1 MVSQHQIHHLVQKH
15 LSHEQPQQ
23 PKRSKEVIVPTNLFL
38 ISSHACT
45 MALKCTSLNVFRFL
59 GTGAFSR
66 LLSRSLE
73 SLSWITHWRNRDGSD
88 LELHRF
94 IFVFLI
100 RRAFDLIGNFIID
113 LCLPLSINLSLIFLS
128 FFFFFFFYLYLLL
141 GRNLLRDF
149 LSLFFS

>member
-1 MVSQHQIHHLVQKH
+1 MVSQHQIHHFLQKH

-59 GTGAFSR
+59 DTGAFSR

-73 SLSWITHWRNRDGSD
+73 SLCWFTHWRNRDGND

-94 IFVFLI
+94 LFVFLI
-100 RRAFDLIGNFIID
+100 RRVFDLIGNFIID
-113 LCLPLSINLSLIFLS
+113 LCLPLSFNLYLFLS
-128 FFFFFFFYLYLLL
+128 FFFFFFF
-141 GRNLLRDF
+141 
-149 LSLFFS
+149 FFFYFFFFFF

>member
-1 MVSQHQIHHLVQKH
+1 MVSQHQIHHLAQKH
-15 LSHEQPQQ
+15 LSQEQPQQ

-38 ISSHACT
+38 ISGHACT
-45 MALKCTSLNVFRFL
+45 MALKCASLNVFRFL

-73 SLSWITHWRNRDGSD
+73 SLCGFTRWRNRDWSD

-113 LCLPLSINLSLIFLS
+113 LCLPLSLNLYLLFIS
-128 FFFFFFFYLYLLL
+128 FFFIFFFYLYLPLR
-141 GRNLLRDF
+141 RNLL
-149 LSLFFS
+149 

>member
-1 MVSQHQIHHLVQKH
+1 MVSQHQNHRLVQKH
-15 LSHEQPQQ
+15 LSQEQPQQ

-38 ISSHACT
+38 ISSHAST

-66 LLSRSLE
+66 LSRSLE
-73 SLSWITHWRNRDGSD
+73 SLCWFTNRDWSD

-100 RRAFDLIGNFIID
+100 RRAFDLIGYFIID
-113 LCLPLSINLSLIFLS
+113 LSSSQPQPVPPLPL
-128 FFFFFFFYLYLLL
+128 LLL
-141 GRNLLRDF
+141 LHLL
-149 LSLFFS
+149 